1 MLEKI
6 RKYIVDDEFRLMF
19 FAEQVYVINFEKI
32 LELNDENITIKSK
45 NNLFIIKGNNLS
57 LRRLLDK
64 EVLISG
70 KVKSIEVF
78 YDK

>member
-1 MLEKI
+1 MLDKI
-6 RKYIVDDEFRLMF
+6 RKYIVDDERVIYFN
-19 FAEQVYVINFEKI
+19 EQVYVVNFLKI
-32 LELNDENITIKSK
+32 LEISDESITIKGK

-64 EVLISG
+64 EVLVSG
-70 KVKSIEVF
+70 KVKAIEVF